1 VHIATLPSGRYYF
14 DGMDEQQRRAEED
27 RLNADIRKRIS
38 ASASPQA
45 PSFTEKS
52 AKNGRRLVATSG
64 ALGGVPYVAS
74 PAHWVEPLSMEE
86 HLGSRIRSKWRS
98 AVIHQHWLIHLE
110 FTTSCSNR
118 MVMVVG

>member
-1 VHIATLPSGRYYF
+1 VHIATLPSERYYY

-27 RLNADIRKRIS
+27 RLNVDIRKRIRKRR
-38 ASASPQA
+38 A

-64 ALGGVPYVAS
+64 ALGGVPHVAS
-74 PAHWVEPLSMEE
+74 PAHWVEPLALEE
-86 HLGSRIRSKWRS
+86 HLYSRIRSKWRS
-98 AVIHQHWLIHLE
+98 AVIHQHWLIHSE

-118 MVMVVG
+118 MVMVVD